1 MKILSGLRCNMKKT
15 GVRCQGSG
23 IRQTA
28 SIFRNG
34 IYLLFAMI
42 CVLSFIGCASPSSKL
57 PPPPPKYVDD
67 GQDEVRALSQNSLWL
82 DRANLF
88 EDRKAMR
95 VNDLVTINIVESL
108 SGSGAADT
116 TTKRDSTAKYNLDNF
131 FGMNNDFNLQNA
143 FLLKDMY
150 KGANIFEPEVVGSAK
165 SEFKG
170 EGDTNREG
178 ELSATITAKVVE
190 LLPNGNMILEARK
203 DLTINEETQ
212 ILVLRGVVRPDDISS
227 ENVVLS
233 TYIADAEIFYVG
245 DGVIHDKQKP
255 GWLVRVMD
263 NVWPF

>member
-1 MKILSGLRCNMKKT
+1 MKILSRLRCNMKKT
-15 GVRCQGSG
+15 GVRSQGSWV
-23 IRQTA
+23 RKTA
-28 SIFRNG
+28 SLFGIG
-34 IYLLFAMI
+34 IYFLFAVI
-42 CVLSFIGCASPSSKL
+42 CVLPFIGCASPSSKL

-67 GQDEVRALSQNSLWL
+67 GQDKLEPLTRNSLWL

-116 TTKRDSTAKYNLDNF
+116 TTKRDSSADYGLENF
-131 FGMNNDFNLQNA
+131 FGMNTDFNLHNA

-150 KGANIFEPEVVGSAK
+150 KGANVFEPRVTGSAE

-170 EGDTNREG
+170 EGDTNREV
-178 ELSATITAKVVE
+178 ELSETITAKVVE

-212 ILVLRGVVRPDDISS
+212 ILVLRGMVRPDDISS
-227 ENVVLS
+227 DNVVLS
-233 TYIADAEIFYVG
+233 TDIADAQIFYVG
-245 DGVIHDKQKP
+245 DGVIQDKQKP
-255 GWLVRVMD
+255 GWLVRVLD